1 MKIKYFIGGYDKNL
15 CYLLWCPKSKHAAI
29 IDPAVEIN
37 PIIEFINDNDLI
49 LDKILVTHS
58 HHDHVKYLPDLAGYF
73 NSIKTYGSYMS
84 AQKFKFIP
92 LTNNQIINIGTQML
106 TCIETPG
113 HYYDSICFWDSNN
126 QSIFTGDTMFIGRTG
141 RTVSSR
147 SNIKDLYNS
156 IYNIILKLPQET
168 RVYPGHHYGY
178 QISDSIKNNIL
189 SSNFFNCKNFDEFAS
204 VMANYEKNRK
214 KI

>member
-58 HHDHVKYLPDLAGYF
+58 HHDHVKYLPDLEGYF
-73 NSIKTYGSYMS
+73 NSIKTYGSFMS

-92 LTNNQIINIGTQML
+92 LT
-106 TCIETPG
+106 
-113 HYYDSICFWDSNN
+113 
-126 QSIFTGDTMFIGRTG
+126 
-141 RTVSSR
+141 
-147 SNIKDLYNS
+147 IKLLILELKCS
-156 IYNIILKLPQET
+156 LALKLQGIIMI
-168 RVYPGHHYGY
+168 VYVSGILIIKIFLPG
-178 QISDSIKNNIL
+178 IL
-189 SSNFFNCKNFDEFAS
+189 CLLEEQGEQS
-204 VMANYEKNRK
+204 VVEAMS
-214 KI
+214 KIYIIVYTILY